1 LEKNGIPT
9 AVICSDAFLSLARS
23 TSRAKGIS
31 TPRLVE
37 IPHPLA
43 GIAPDEVQKKAENA
57 VDTIIAVL
65 LDSARDKETS
75 NGHENHRL

>member
-9 AVICSDAFLSLARS
+9 AVICSDAFISLARS
-23 TSRAKGIS
+23 ISQAKGIS

-57 VDTIIAVL
+57 VGTIVAVL
-65 LDSARDKETS
+65 LDSARDKEAS

>member
-9 AVICSDAFLSLARS
+9 AVICSDAFISLARS
-23 TSRAKGIS
+23 TSQAKGIS

-57 VDTIIAVL
+57 VDTIVAVL
-65 LDSARDKETS
+65 L
-75 NGHENHRL
+75 G